1 MSCRLPHKHYKLSE
15 NEKVMRII
23 KLEAKVATLEQRL
36 KDMTFWRGE
45 LREKVATL
53 EPEIDRLLTQFDKAE
68 QGCQEAVGREIATG
82 KENGMLQAF
91 ISGVMPQLSGKDQ
104 RTARK
109 LFNLQGGEPQ
119 DTGPTHAQR
128 QDGHV

>member
-1 MSCRLPHKHYKLSE
+1 MQEVLPGDDLPTQRRLPMSCRLPHKHYKLSE

-23 KLEAKVATLEQRL
+23 KLEA
-36 KDMTFWRGE
+36 
-45 LREKVATL
+45 KVATL